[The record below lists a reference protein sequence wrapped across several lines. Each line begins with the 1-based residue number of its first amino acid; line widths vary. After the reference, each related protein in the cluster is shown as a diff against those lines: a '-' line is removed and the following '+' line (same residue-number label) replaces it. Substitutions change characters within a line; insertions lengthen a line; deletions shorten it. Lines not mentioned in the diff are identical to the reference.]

1 MVTDTFQ
8 ALVAR
13 KTNGGQSV
21 RLEDLT
27 EADLPDGD
35 VLADVDYSSFNYK
48 DGLALT
54 GKNRILRR
62 FPIIPGIDF
71 AGTVSHSSSPEFQPG
86 DKVVLTGWG
95 VGENWSGGFAQR
107 ARVKSEWL
115 VKLPAGL
122 STRQAMAIGTAGL
135 TAMLCV
141 MALERHGL
149 KDSGNVI
156 VTGAAGGVGSVAVRL
171 LSRRGYRVAA
181 LTGRRGEEPFLR
193 TLGAS
198 DIIDRAEYQ
207 APGKPLEAER
217 WHGAVDTVGGTILA
231 NVIAATAYDG
241 AVAACGLA
249 GGTDL
254 PSSVFPF
261 ILRGVSLLG
270 IDSVQCPKER
280 RIEAWN
286 RLARELTDADL
297 AEVTP
302 EVSLRDLPDLAERI
316 LAGGVRGRTVVAV
329 RGSE

>member
-1 MVTDTFQ
+1 
-8 ALVAR
+8 
-13 KTNGGQSV
+13 
-21 RLEDLT
+21 
-27 EADLPDGD
+27 
-35 VLADVDYSSFNYK
+35 
-48 DGLALT
+48 
-54 GKNRILRR
+54 
-62 FPIIPGIDF
+62 
-71 AGTVSHSSSPEFQPG
+71 
-86 DKVVLTGWG
+86 
-95 VGENWSGGFAQR
+95 
-107 ARVKSEWL
+107 
-115 VKLPAGL
+115 
-122 STRQAMAIGTAGL
+122 
-135 TAMLCV
+135 
-141 MALERHGL
+141 
-149 KDSGNVI
+149 
-156 VTGAAGGVGSVAVRL
+156 VGSVAVRL

-181 LTGRRGEEPFLR
+181 LTGRRSEEPFLR
-193 TLGAS
+193 SLGAS
-198 DIIDRAEYQ
+198 DIVDRAEYQ
-207 APGKPLEAER
+207 SPGKPLEAER

-297 AEVTP
+297 AEVTT